1 MADGDR
7 RVCLLT
13 GAGGALGDVFCQ
25 ALRTSYDIVAVCGER
40 TPAAPSQHEWFI
52 DPFAPRTALPEN
64 AFPVYVLRADLAVP
78 GEAERVADLTL
89 ARFGGVDLLVNAAT
103 TRPVNDAAALP
114 AHLAAAGDRAQAGR
128 ATTLLDAEAT
138 LAAFE
143 AYHAV
148 NVAAPLRLAARLAQR
163 SWLHDPRANR
173 ARNRNIVNLSD
184 PAGSTV
190 GAGQAAYGVATAA
203 LDQFT
208 RHLAVEYSEFG
219 VRANAV
225 APDRFPERVP
235 VEQVVRAIVELD
247 AGEMTGR
254 VFGVDAGP
262 SGG

>member
-1 MADGDR
+1 MADADR

-13 GAGGALGDVFCQ
+13 GAGGTLGDLFCR
-25 ALRTSYDIVAVCGER
+25 ALRTDYDIVAVCRER
-40 TPAAPSQHEWFI
+40 IPAAPSQREWFV
-52 DPFAPRTALPEN
+52 DPFAPRTTLPEN
-64 AFPVYVLRADLAVP
+64 DYPVYVLRADLAVP

-89 ARFGGVDLLVNAAT
+89 ARFGAVDLLVNAAT
-103 TRPVNDAAALP
+103 ARPANTTGTLPVHPAAADEP
-114 AHLAAAGDRAQAGR
+114 AGR
-128 ATTLLDAEAT
+128 AASLVDAEAT
-138 LAAFE
+138 LAAFD

-163 SWLHDPRANR
+163 SWLHDARANR
-173 ARNRNIVNLSD
+173 ARNRNIVNVSD
-184 PAGSTV
+184 PAGSAL
-190 GAGQAAYGVATAA
+190 GRGQAAYGAATAA

-219 VRANAV
+219 VRVNAV

-254 VFGVDAGP
+254 VFGVAAGA